1 MIKKIKLVNWK
12 THKNS
17 ELEFSEGTN
26 VIVGINGA
34 GKSSIMDAISFA
46 LFGTFPKLLSRKQK
60 LDDLITNKPQKANE
74 ARIKLEF
81 FFNGKEYSVLR
92 VLERG
97 KGTTYS
103 EIRVKTG
110 EKDILLESVSSQRV
124 TDEIKKILKI
134 DYELFSRAIY
144 SEQNGIDYFI
154 ELSPGD
160 RAKKIDNLLR
170 IDNFEKARSSVVTL
184 KTKLEGEKI
193 ALQNTFKEDNIRI
206 KEMEIE
212 ELKNK
217 IILDENT
224 IKENSK
230 EAENLKIQILNMQK
244 RIDDI
249 EQKIME
255 QKRLEEKIF
264 HLKKDL
270 DDKKS
275 NYNKIKNI
283 IGDED
288 LEKMNKKLSSFI
300 DQINK
305 LEKEYSQINFN
316 YEKVFS
322 EKTRMESER
331 ESLEKRNK
339 EIEKKIDKLKEYI
352 FIYDSL
358 LKKYN
363 NNIMKI
369 LDEKRKQ
376 LQEIN
381 SMISVLEYKKNE
393 NENISLQIE
402 KLENKCP
409 VCGSDINVEKKKHL
423 MHLKEK
429 ENQDLI
435 NQINLN
441 QNEKKIIEL
450 EIKKLEEDFKKI
462 EESKKYVE
470 ESENIKKEFYE
481 NENRIKEIDNILP
494 FLQSNFKKI
503 KDQMEDIKIQ
513 IEKTKDEKLKI
524 QSIIEKFNELL
535 ELEEKIKNLE
545 QEINIS
551 IQDKSN
557 LEKYLE
563 NENYVELKKNFEN
576 MKSRFTEIKTLV
588 SEKEKNVNERKY
600 QLEKMIKELNL
611 IKEQKNYILKLE
623 NILRNLSIFELSLE
637 RTQNQLRE
645 EFIETVN
652 KKMSEIWPDL
662 YPYADYNDIRLFVDE
677 GNYILQLLTST
688 GDWINVENVSGG
700 ESTMACLALRIAF
713 SLVLVP
719 HLNWLILDEPT
730 HNLDEKSVLNL
741 NETLRDRIKDFVS
754 QVFIITHDKHLEN
767 AASGELY
774 RINRNKDE
782 DGYSEIVRVTEI

>member
-34 GKSSIMDAISFA
+34 GKSSIMDAMSFV

-60 LDDLITNKPQKANE
+60 LDDLITNKPEKATE
-74 ARIKLEF
+74 TRIKLEF
-81 FFNGKEYSVLR
+81 SYNGKDYSVLR

-170 IDNFEKARSSVVTL
+170 IDNFEKARAAVVTL
-184 KTKLEGEKI
+184 KKRLEDEKI
-193 ALQNTFKEDNIRI
+193 ALQNTFKEENIRI
-206 KEMEIE
+206 KEIEIQ
-212 ELKNK
+212 ELKGK
-217 IILDENT
+217 IIFDENE

-230 EAENLKIQILNMQK
+230 EIDNLKIQILNMQK

-264 HLKKDL
+264 YLKKDL
-270 DDKKS
+270 DERKS
-275 NYNKIKNI
+275 NYKRIKII
-283 IGDED
+283 IGDENFD
-288 LEKMNKKLSSFI
+288 KMNEKLSNFI
-300 DQINK
+300 EQIKNLENQYNQIN
-305 LEKEYSQINFN
+305 SN
-316 YEKVFS
+316 YEKIFS
-322 EKTRMESER
+322 EKTKMESER
-331 ESLEKRNK
+331 EGLEKRNE
-339 EIEKKIDKLKEYI
+339 EIEKKMEKLKEYI
-352 FIYDSL
+352 FIYNDL
-358 LKKYN
+358 LKKYD
-363 NNIMKI
+363 NNITKI
-369 LDEKRKQ
+369 LEDKRKH

-381 SMISVLEYKKNE
+381 SIISVLEYKKNE
-393 NENISLQIE
+393 NDNISLQIE

-409 VCGSDINVEKKKHL
+409 VCGSNISFEKKKHL
-423 MHLKEK
+423 MCLKEK
-429 ENQDLI
+429 ENHDLI
-435 NQINLN
+435 NQINSN
-441 QNEKKIIEL
+441 KNEKKILEL
-450 EIKKLEEDFKKI
+450 EIRKLEDDSKKI
-462 EESKKYVE
+462 DDSKKYLE
-470 ESENIKKEFYE
+470 EYENIKKEFYD
-481 NENRIKEIDNILP
+481 NEKRIKEIDNVLP
-494 FLQSNFKKI
+494 VLQSNFKKI
-503 KDQMEDIKIQ
+503 KDQIEYIKRQ
-513 IEKTKDEKLKI
+513 IEQNKDEKLKI

-535 ELEEKIKNLE
+535 ELEEKIKKLD
-545 QEINIS
+545 QELNIS
-551 IQDKSN
+551 IRNKESLD
-557 LEKYLE
+557 KYLE
-563 NENYVELKKNFEN
+563 KENYIELKKNFEN
-576 MKSRFTEIKTLV
+576 IKSRFTEIKTLV
-588 SEKEKNVNERKY
+588 SEKEKNLNERKSL
-600 QLEKMIKELNL
+600 LEKMIKELDL
-611 IKEQKNYILKLE
+611 IKEQKKYILKLE
-623 NILRNLSIFELSLE
+623 NILRNLTIFELSLE
-637 RTQNQLRE
+637 KTQNQLRE

-662 YPYADYNDIRLFVDE
+662 YPYGDYNDIRLFVDE
-677 GNYILQLLTST
+677 GNYILQLLTTS
-688 GDWINVENVSGG
+688 GDWVNVENVSGG

-741 NETLRDRIKDFVS
+741 NEALRDRIKDFVS

-782 DGYSEIVRVTEI
+782 DGYSEILRITEL